1 MTSDIRA
8 SPLTRAARSE
18 SPAVAGPLD
27 AGHEVGEDHLLDTRL
42 AERRQDP
49 LDVPQEHPVR
59 ADDEHALVLE
69 REAVGVEEVGGAVQ
83 GDDRLARARSTLH
96 DQHPRLRRADDLV
109 LLGLDRGDDVAERA
123 GAAAFERGEQGRVAA
138 QRRPALVT
146 VLRHQPVVVAD
157 PEVAATEELVLETEH
172 RAPLDDEVAAA
183 QQPHRLAP
191 GGPVERLGDGRPPVD
206 DDRLGPLVGDRQA
219 ADVER
224 LGGVRALGVAVDAPE
239 DEGRIAE
246 VEVGEALD
254 QGLVERIALEPGLER
269 ATEIGLVEVAQ
280 TPG

>member
-1 MTSDIRA
+1 M
-8 SPLTRAARSE
+8 
-18 SPAVAGPLD
+18 
-27 AGHEVGEDHLLDTRL
+27 
-42 AERRQDP
+42 
-49 LDVPQEHPVR
+49 
-59 ADDEHALVLE
+59 
-69 REAVGVEEVGGAVQ
+69 
-83 GDDRLARARSTLH
+83 
-96 DQHPRLRRADDLV
+96 
-109 LLGLDRGDDVAERA
+109 
-123 GAAAFERGEQGRVAA
+123 QGRVAA
-138 QRRPALVT
+138 QRRPALVA

-157 PEVAATEELVLETEH
+157 PQVTATEELVLEAEH

-191 GGPVERLGDGRPPVD
+191 GGPVERLGDGGPPVD
-206 DDRLGPLVGDRQA
+206 HDRLGPLVGDRQA

-254 QGLVERIALEPGLER
+254 QGLVERIALESGLER

-280 TPG
+280 TPC